1 MQINLDAAWLLAFLL
16 ALVRAASWMFLVPPF
31 ALSKVIPPQ
40 GVVGIAAGLALLEAP
55 HLAASPGLPTDTASF
70 IGALGIQ
77 MFTGLALGMAVRIL
91 ISSFTM
97 AGGIMTMF
105 GGMALPPSVSVMD
118 TSPTPLIGNFFEQ
131 VSLLLLFTS
140 GGVLLL
146 VKGFMTSFDLPG
158 LTLASSGRVMSVLGA
173 ETATFFVAALEIA
186 APVIAVLFVAQ
197 MIMAMIAKAAP
208 QVNAWWLGLPFQV
221 LLLLLLITFAIRTL
235 PGYVEQMVLR
245 MLTGMSSLL
254 R

>member
-1 MQINLDAAWLLAFLL
+1 
-16 ALVRAASWMFLVPPF
+16 
-31 ALSKVIPPQ
+31 
-40 GVVGIAAGLALLEAP
+40 
-55 HLAASPGLPTDTASF
+55 
-70 IGALGIQ
+70 
-77 MFTGLALGMAVRIL
+77 
-91 ISSFTM
+91 
-97 AGGIMTMF
+97 MTMF